1 MEEQTPK
8 QNLGIGGGETA
19 SEAQPSFLK
28 RQEEELEV
36 QRKERRLLF
45 VRNIVNG
52 IFMLLA
58 VVAMVGIVVFSNSE
72 TGTMWSYCIGLVAVL
87 VKMVEVCMRLGKMK
101 KQTRRK

>member
-8 QNLGIGGGETA
+8 QNIGFDDDKTA
-19 SEAQPSFLK
+19 HEIQPSFLK

-36 QRKERRLLF
+36 QRKERCLLF
-45 VRNIVNG
+45 IRNIVNG
-52 IFMLLA
+52 VFMLLA
-58 VVAMVGIVVFSNSE
+58 VIAMVGIIVFSNSE